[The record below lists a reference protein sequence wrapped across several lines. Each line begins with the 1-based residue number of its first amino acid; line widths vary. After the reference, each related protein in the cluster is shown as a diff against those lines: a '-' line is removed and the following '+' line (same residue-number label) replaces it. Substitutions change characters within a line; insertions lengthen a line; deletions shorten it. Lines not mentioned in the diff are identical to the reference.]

1 MNNRYVTRAGKL
13 ARIIVSRILPGS
25 DLLQS
30 IKDIIAEE
38 EIKYG
43 LIISA
48 VGAVEKVRIRNLEE
62 VPEEYPITDANRDF
76 RTIDKACEMLTL
88 AGDIYQVEGKNLS
101 QVHIHGTFSFVEDEK
116 AHTVGGHLLEG
127 CIVVG
132 FAEVYIMELVGI
144 EMIKRF
150 DEETQTSQLFV

>member
-1 MNNRYVTRAGKL
+1 MNNRYVTRSGKF

-30 IKDIIAEE
+30 IKDIVAEE

-43 LIISA
+43 VIFSA
-48 VGAVEKVRIRNLEE
+48 VGAMEKVRIRNLKEA
-62 VPEEYPITDANRDF
+62 PEKYPITDANRDF
-76 RTIDKACEMLTL
+76 RTIEKTCEIITL
-88 AGDIYQVEGKNLS
+88 SGDIYEVEGENLS
-101 QVHIHGTFSFVEDEK
+101 QVHIHGTFSFAEDEK
-116 AHTVGGHLLEG
+116 VRAVGGHLLEG

-132 FAEVYIMELVGI
+132 FAEVYIMELTEI